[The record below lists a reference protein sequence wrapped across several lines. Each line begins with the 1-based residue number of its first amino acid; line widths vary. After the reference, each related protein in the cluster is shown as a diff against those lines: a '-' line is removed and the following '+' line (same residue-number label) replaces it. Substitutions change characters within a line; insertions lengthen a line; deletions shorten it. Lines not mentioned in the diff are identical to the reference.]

1 MEKIELTEEKLNELK
16 KQTKDKFAY
25 LLIEDLKGRLSS
37 KKYKEAYKQL
47 AFDRILTIIEK
58 EKTRNNLK
66 INKFINFNQII
77 QLNIIKGNSKKI
89 NISIN
94 GNTTL
99 KKLSY
104 LIQKE
109 FKLEPL

>member
-47 AFDRILTIIEK
+47 AFDRILQFLVLFP
-58 EKTRNNLK
+58 LK
-66 INKFINFNQII
+66 H
-77 QLNIIKGNSKKI
+77 L
-89 NISIN
+89 
-94 GNTTL
+94 TL
-99 KKLSY
+99 LMPLSS
-104 LIQKE
+104 L
-109 FKLEPL
+109 L